1 MTLVLELPE
10 NLSFLVVDESEA
22 IRTTVSAGLKALG
35 FRYVTQATSSLSA
48 CEILKN
54 RKIDFVICELEM
66 PLLNGVDLLKE
77 IRDSNELNKIAFLMM
92 SGSVTKVNIALLAEY
107 EIDGFL
113 KKPFT
118 LQALAQKLPICMQS
132 YNNTNSIESKF
143 QEAKSMIQKYDYE
156 IAVNKYQLLLKKV
169 PNSCRARVGL
179 AICYR
184 MMRNY
189 QKAETMCRQAIEK
202 NPVYVQAYDEL
213 GKIYVT
219 MNKIEESIKVFR
231 QAVTL
236 SPSNPLRFE
245 RITSLLVEKQRF
257 KEAELFMESAAS
269 NGIVY
274 TNLNEQ
280 FAKILFYQ
288 KKLEKAAIYFEK
300 ALINDP
306 NNRSLIN
313 LMGICLKD
321 LNRYD
326 DALKYYNMAIKAYPT
341 DTKVLFNKALCF
353 IEMKKFDK
361 AKKLCEYILTLEPT
375 NQKVI
380 NKIQE
385 INLKCQ

>member
-10 NLSFLVVDESEA
+10 DLSFLVVDESEA

-66 PLLNGVDLLKE
+66 SFLNGVDLLKE

-118 LQALAQKLPICMQS
+118 LQALAQKIPICMQS

-189 QKAETMCRQAIEK
+189 QKAESMCRQAIEK

-213 GKIYVT
+213 GKIYVN
-219 MNKIEESIKVFR
+219 MNKIEESIKVFK

-361 AKKLCEYILTLEPT
+361 AKKLCEYILTLDPT

-385 INLKCQ
+385 INLKTQ